1 MLTCSAASMVRR
13 WQSAGPHRCVRRVL
27 LWGVKVWR
35 SITLI
40 IPVGMRRT
48 ATKDINDRQIDRPA
62 AGEEPARGAGGLPR
76 RGLRGAGAHEHLL
89 QPARDWRAGEPAHT
103 VHRARGCAV
112 AVRLWYGARA
122 CGVPRTHQDFR
133 RGSAH
138 GAV

>member
-48 ATKDINDRQIDRPA
+48 ATKDIVREDAQLLYGFGTAPERA
-62 AGEEPARGAGGLPR
+62 AFRELIKIS
-76 RGLRGAGAHEHLL
+76 
-89 QPARDWRAGEPAHT
+89 
-103 VHRARGCAV
+103 
-112 AVRLWYGARA
+112 
-122 CGVPRTHQDFR
+122 GVGPRTALSILSGLGVQDL
-133 RGSAH
+133 
-138 GAV
+138 